1 MGQKVN
7 PIGFRLGLTEPHK
20 SQWFARFSKYKY
32 SQSVLED
39 YMLRKTLKSTLNN
52 LFLEPLYSA
61 SNNNKPTRQDYH
73 SDLPVINNIT
83 IERKFIPYQV
93 IITIHAQ
100 NCYLFKYKLNDLKVN
115 RELIAKMLKVRAF
128 RFDLRNKINNLKVVY
143 KKDQDPVFQ
152 NKKVDIRERRLKK
165 RQKIR
170 FIYRQRIAK
179 DFVITK
185 KGNTIIQELNLRQKT
200 KKRIYLPIQ
209 YNYNSFRNKSAR
221 LIAIKKAH
229 SLKKQRKTWFNTF
242 PGQTLTPYPKGTK
255 VLKMQVKNKNYFLK
269 NKKYFNYSN
278 KSKKKYLVGLSL
290 GFAQAYSPSKAEVS
304 QILKMPTQLKNSS
317 KNIINLRLC
326 RVFKKSGLTYKL
338 QLSPPPFKKSGPQ
351 AKFKNNK
358 TSFLKDPMF
367 HKSKTLFQSRLFRN
381 QKKTI
386 KVKNSF
392 GLRIKKKFVRI
403 FLNKISGKFT
413 TELKENYQD
422 WYNEMVKNTKL
433 SPFTFLKKW
442 RFGQSPVFL
451 TLLSTLKTISKKKQ
465 FSLEGDSIGEVLTLL
480 KKIQNYFLPLRKVLS
495 TLKKKIRF
503 KFLAL
508 RKEFIAFGTISKVNR
523 FAFYQ
528 VLYYFNYLNKLV
540 NELTKIHQRQL
551 AIYKFDMDNNIND
564 DIINL
569 FSPFFKTNKHSI
581 TPPGGGPG
589 SAGSPLFSGTNLVDK
604 VPGLLKPRKQSSKAV
619 SSNLAPPLW
628 ASHTSNI
635 APPLWASQTSNIYVD
650 LSDGNLVAKLKKNV
664 PSKVRIT
671 RLTRRMKLVEYIRD
685 IIKKHRTTN
694 LYFYLPIISEARQKI
709 LQHNLFIK
717 RKSTEFLGSE
727 VNSLIKE
734 NMVAKK
740 EGSTKGSALEKQI
753 TPHVKKILR
762 KTWNLK
768 IEENKETAYLLR
780 LRSILKEQQRLR
792 KTVELKSK
800 VRIIFFNINRK
811 TMETK
816 ASVVCDTIVSS
827 LEKREPFR
835 KAIKKAQRDVMNAKG
850 NIKGIKIQV
859 AGRLNGAEM
868 ARTEWVKAGRVP
880 LQSLSSNIDYSYRTA
895 STIYGIIGIKV
906 WIFKGYQKAL
916 GYKKVKN

>member
-7 PIGFRLGLTEPHK
+7 PVGFRLGLTEPHK

-39 YMLRKTLKSTLNN
+39 HMLRKTLKSTLNN
-52 LFLEPLYSA
+52 LFLKPLYSA
-61 SNNNKPTRQDYH
+61 SNNNAPTRQDYEP
-73 SDLPVINNIT
+73 DMPVINNIT

-93 IITIHAQ
+93 IISIHAQ
-100 NCYLFKYKLNDLKVN
+100 DCHLFKTKINNLKVN

-128 RFDLRNKINNLKVVY
+128 RFDLRNQINNLKVVY
-143 KKDQDPVFQ
+143 QKDQDPVFQ
-152 NKKVDIRERRLKK
+152 NQQVDIRERRLKK
-165 RQKIR
+165 RQQIR

-185 KGNTIIQELNLRQKT
+185 KGNTIIQKLNLLSMGKAHRKQT
-200 KKRIYLPIQ
+200 KKKINLPIGAPGGQ
-209 YNYNSFRNKSAR
+209 YNSSKNQGKSVG

-242 PGQTLTPYPKGTK
+242 PSQTLTPYPKGTK
-255 VLKMQVKNKNYFLK
+255 VFKMQVKNKNYFFK
-269 NKKYFNYSN
+269 NKKYFNYSIN
-278 KSKKKYLVGLSL
+278 NKKNPPFHSGSKSKKKYLVGC
-290 GFAQAYSPSKAEVS
+290 
-304 QILKMPTQLKNSS
+304 QILKMLFINNKKNPNSKAHSTHFKNSS
-317 KNIINLRLC
+317 KNISNLR
-326 RVFKKSGLTYKL
+326 
-338 QLSPPPFKKSGPQ
+338 Q
-351 AKFKNNK
+351 NNK
-358 TSFLKDPMF
+358 TSVLKDPMF
-367 HKSKTLFQSRLFRN
+367 RKSKTLFQSRLFGN

-422 WYNEMVKNTKL
+422 WYNEMVTNKNL
-433 SPFTFLKKW
+433 SPFIFLQKW
-442 RFGQSPVFL
+442 RFAQSPVFL

-465 FSLEGDSIGEVLTLL
+465 FSLEGDSLGEVLNLF
-480 KKIQNYFLPLRKVLS
+480 KKIQNYLLPLRKVLS

-508 RKEFIAFGTISKVNR
+508 RKEFIAFGSISKVNR

-528 VLYYFNYLNKLV
+528 VLYYFNFLNKLI

-569 FSPFFKTNKHSI
+569 FSPFLKTSKN
-581 TPPGGGPG
+581 
-589 SAGSPLFSGTNLVDK
+589 SPIISGTNLVDK
-604 VPGLLKPRKQSSKAV
+604 VPGLLKSRKQSSKAV
-619 SSNLAPPLW
+619 SNNLGSQNSN
-628 ASHTSNI
+628 S
-635 APPLWASQTSNIYVD
+635 YVD

-664 PSKVRIT
+664 PSKVGIT
-671 RLTRRMKLVEYIRD
+671 RLTRRMKLVEYIKD

-709 LQHNLFIK
+709 RQNNLFIK
-717 RKSTEFLGSE
+717 QKSTKLLGSK

-740 EGSTKGSALEKQI
+740 EGSTKGRDLEKQM
-753 TPHVKKILR
+753 TPHVNQILR

-768 IEENKETAYLLR
+768 LEENKETAYLLK
-780 LRSILKEQQRLR
+780 LRSILQEQQRLR

-800 VRIIFFNINRK
+800 VRINFFNINSK
-811 TMETK
+811 TMDTK
-816 ASVVCDTIVSS
+816 ASVVCDTIVSN
-827 LEKREPFR
+827 LEKRQAFR
-835 KAIKKAQRDVMNAKG
+835 QAIKKAQKQVMKAKG

-906 WIFKGYQKAL
+906 WIFKGYKKAL